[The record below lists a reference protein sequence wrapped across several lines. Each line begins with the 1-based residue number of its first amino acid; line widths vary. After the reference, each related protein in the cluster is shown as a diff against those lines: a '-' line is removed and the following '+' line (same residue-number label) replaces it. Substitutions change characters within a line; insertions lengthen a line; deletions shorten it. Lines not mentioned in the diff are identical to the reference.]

1 MANSDLLQHPSSMRQ
16 SDSLHSAGRL
26 QQNHDFFP
34 VHLIGLTQPHGVLLA
49 LEGENFTITQVSDNT
64 TTHLGITP
72 QSLLGQPLLELLRST
87 TYPKPLHQY
96 LETCTEHASYVS
108 ISVSTPSGIKD
119 FDGLVHRGNGS
130 IILELEPIS
139 SQPSLQTAAG
149 LMSLQNRVQQA
160 IGRLRSIDDATEF
173 LQAAVT
179 EIQALTGYDR
189 VMVYR
194 FDENQ
199 AGAVVAEVKPPE
211 DVSYL
216 GLHYPA
222 TDIPALVRQ
231 LYQQGLRRYIP
242 DLTAP
247 SVALINTVD
256 TSKTPLDLSYAIL
269 RGVDPCCIDYHQNM
283 NVTGLMVIALV
294 RDNQLWGLLAC
305 HHRSAKFLPY
315 SVRSACEV
323 LAQLIAAELAS
334 KVDKTEL
341 SYLNHLQAIQ
351 TDFVASIAKAANFK
365 QALIHPEPR
374 LLDMVNAQGAAVC
387 LDQDITLIGQTPPL
401 DVVQDLISW
410 SMEELS
416 TELFHTNCLLQ
427 DYPAIADFKAVAS
440 GLVVLKISQLR
451 RYLILWFRPEVL
463 QTINWAGNPNES
475 IHGADANNT
484 FLCPRTSFRQWQETV
499 RATALPWQPV
509 ELTNA
514 LALKNAIVGIV
525 LNKADELAQINLE
538 LERSN
543 RELDSFA
550 YAASHDLK
558 EPLRGITNFSNILLK
573 RHSRD
578 LDQVAVK
585 RLKTLVKLAER
596 MDGLIDALLRFS
608 RLSQDKL
615 QYQATDLNVLVSN
628 IIEDLSTTRNDNE
641 LPLQIEIPRP
651 LPVVSADPDLIR
663 DVFSNLLSNAL
674 KYTHA
679 PQPKIEV
686 GYLTADERPREDR
699 VNSPDTCILYVKDD
713 GIGIHE
719 RHFQKIFRLFK
730 RLHERDCYGGG
741 TGVGLT
747 IAMKIIERHGGRIW
761 VESKQ
766 NEGTTF
772 YFVLSYYK
780 QAQT

>member
-1 MANSDLLQHPSSMRQ
+1 MRQ
-16 SDSLHSAGRL
+16 SDFLHNAGISAGRL

-72 QSLLGQPLLELLRST
+72 QSLLGQPLLELLGST
-87 TYPKPLHQY
+87 TYPKPLHHY
-96 LETCTEHASYVS
+96 LETCTEHASYVQVS
-108 ISVSTPSGIKD
+108 ICTPNGSKD
-119 FDGLVHRGNGS
+119 FDGLVHRGKGS
-130 IILELEPIS
+130 IVLELEPIG
-139 SQPSLQTAAG
+139 SQTSLQTAAG
-149 LMSLQNRVQQA
+149 LMSLQTMVQQA
-160 IGRLRSIDDATEF
+160 IRRLRSIDDATEF

-189 VMVYR
+189 VMVYQ
-194 FDENQ
+194 FDEDQ
-199 AGAVVAEVKPPE
+199 AGSVVAEVKPSG
-211 DVSYL
+211 DVAYL

-231 LYQQGLRRYIP
+231 LYQRGLRRYIP
-242 DLTAP
+242 DLTAAP
-247 SVALINTVD
+247 VALVNAAD
-256 TSKTPLDLSYAIL
+256 ASKTPLDLSYAIL

-341 SYLNHLQAIQ
+341 SYLNHLQTIQ
-351 TDFVASIAKAANFK
+351 TDFVASIATAENFK

-401 DVVQDLISW
+401 DIVQDLISW

-463 QTINWAGNPNES
+463 QIINWAGNPNES
-475 IHGADANNT
+475 IHGADADNIV
-484 FLCPRTSFRQWQETV
+484 LCPRTSFRQWQETV

-514 LALKNAIVGIV
+514 IALKNAIVGIV
-525 LNKADELAQINLE
+525 LNKADELAQINRE

-573 RHSRD
+573 RHSHD

-615 QYQATDLNVLVSN
+615 QYQATDLNVLVSSL
-628 IIEDLSTTRNDNE
+628 IEDLSTTRSE
-641 LPLQIEIPRP
+641 EQLPLQIVIPKP
-651 LPVVSADPDLIR
+651 LPVVSADPDLVR
-663 DVFSNLLSNAL
+663 EVFSNLLSNAL

-719 RHFQKIFRLFK
+719 RHFQNIFRLFK

-772 YFVLSYYK
+772 YFVLSHYK
-780 QAQT
+780 QAQAVVP

>member
-1 MANSDLLQHPSSMRQ
+1 MRQ
-16 SDSLHSAGRL
+16 SDSLHSSGRL

-34 VHLIGLTQPHGVLLA
+34 VHLIGLIQPHGVLLA
-49 LEGENFTITQVSDNT
+49 LEGTEFTITQVSDNT
-64 TTHLGITP
+64 AAYLGMRP
-72 QSLLGQPLLELLRST
+72 QVLLGQPLLKLIEPTILSQ
-87 TYPKPLHQY
+87 PLHHY
-96 LETCTEHASYVS
+96 LETCTEHASYVAIS
-108 ISVSTPSGIKD
+108 ITTPNGIKD
-119 FDGLVHRGNGS
+119 FDGLVHRRNGS

-139 SQPSLQTAAG
+139 SQTSQQTGLQAAAG
-149 LMSLQNRVQQA
+149 LMSLQNTVQQTIA
-160 IGRLRSIDDATEF
+160 SLRNIDDVTDF

-179 EIQALTGYDR
+179 EIQALTDYDR

-199 AGAVVAEVKPPE
+199 AGSVIAEVKPSE
-211 DVSYL
+211 DISYL

-222 TDIPALVRQ
+222 TDIPTLVRQ
-231 LYQQGLRRYIP
+231 LYQQGLKRYIP
-242 DLTAP
+242 DLTAAP
-247 SVALINTVD
+247 VALVNTEDASVE
-256 TSKTPLDLSYAIL
+256 TTPLDLSYAIL

-323 LAQLIAAELAS
+323 LGQLIAAELAS

-351 TDFVASIAKAANFK
+351 TDFVASIAKAKNFK

-401 DVVQDLISW
+401 EAVQDLISW

-427 DYPAIADFKAVAS
+427 DYPAIDDFKTIAS

-475 IHGADANNT
+475 IHVIDGDDT

-514 LALKNAIVGIV
+514 IALKHAIVGIV
-525 LNKADELAQINLE
+525 LNKADELAHINLE

-573 RHSRD
+573 RHSHD
-578 LDQVAVK
+578 LDVVAVK

-608 RLSQDKL
+608 RLGQDKL
-615 QYQATDLNVLVSN
+615 KLQATDLNVLVPG
-628 IIEDLSTTRNDNE
+628 IIDE
-641 LPLQIEIPRP
+641 LKTVRDDGDAPSPQIKIPRP

-663 DVFSNLLSNAL
+663 EVFGNLLSNAL

-679 PQPKIEV
+679 PQPNIEV
-686 GYLTADERPREDR
+686 GYLTADEQLRGDQM
-699 VNSPDTCILYVKDD
+699 NSTDVCVLYVKDD
-713 GIGIHE
+713 GIGIHK
-719 RHFQKIFRLFK
+719 RHFQNIFRLFK

-747 IAMKIIERHGGRIW
+747 IAKKIIERHGGRIW

-766 NEGTTF
+766 DEGTTF
-772 YFVLSYYK
+772 YFALNCDKSK
-780 QAQT
+780 K